1 MLNAFTTPGTFLR
14 GNLHCHSSIS
24 DGDPTPARACAIYRK
39 LGYDF
44 ISLTDHFR
52 ENYGYPVTDTTAY
65 RSDGFT
71 TLLGAELHAPAIG
84 NGEIW
89 HLVANGLPLDFAP
102 LGDGETGIEL
112 ARRAME
118 AGAFV
123 SIPHPAWYGLTPED
137 ALSLPP
143 VHAVEA
149 WNTICQVE
157 TGRGE
162 GGHLIDQMLNAGR
175 RVGVVAA
182 DDTHRYRAELGG
194 SWVMVKAAKCNPDAI
209 LAALKANAYYASQGP
224 EFYHIEIDG
233 DHLNIETSPIA
244 SAWLI
249 GHAARS
255 VSISGDA
262 MTHIRLPITKFA
274 GSWARLVAADHNGKR
289 AWTNPLWQE

>member
-1 MLNAFTTPGTFLR
+1 MLTAFTTPGTFLR
-14 GNLHCHSSIS
+14 GNLHCHSSVS
-24 DGDPTPARACAIYRK
+24 DGDPTPARVCAIYRK
-39 LGYDF
+39 LDYDF
-44 ISLTDHFR
+44 ISLTDHFT
-52 ENYGYPVTDTTAY
+52 ESYGYPVTDTTAY
-65 RSDGFT
+65 RSAGFT

-102 LGDGETGIEL
+102 LGEGETGIEL
-112 ARRAME
+112 ARRAIE

-137 ALSLPP
+137 ALSLPA

-182 DDTHRYRAELGG
+182 DDTHRYQAELGR
-194 SWVMVKAAKCNPDAI
+194 SWVMVKAPERSPDAI

-224 EFYHIEIDG
+224 EFHHIEIDG
-233 DHLNIETSPIA
+233 DYLNIETSAIA

-255 VSISGDA
+255 VAISGQA
-262 MTHIRLPITKFA
+262 LTHIRLPITKFA
-274 GSWARLVAADHNGKR
+274 GSWARLVIEDQDRKR
-289 AWTNPLWQE
+289 AWTNPLWQD